1 MTEIKRVK
9 IQSIVES
16 QIPEFL
22 NDDSPL
28 FKEFLEQYY
37 ISQEHQTGVV
47 DLAVNLQQYKSIDNF
62 NNETFYTKEIPCTL
76 VEDATSFDDVIVV
89 NHIIGFPQKYGL
101 LKIDDEIITYTG
113 ITTNSFTGCVR
124 GFSGIDQ
131 NSNNES
137 FVFSTTKSTSHSVDG
152 TVINLNLLF
161 FNEIFKKFKTQF
173 LPGFE
178 DRNFTTGLNLKNIL
192 SRAKDFYI
200 SKGTDTSYEIL
211 FSILFGKNIQ
221 VIKPQDYLLRPSD
234 NNYLVTK
241 NILVEQIVRDETY
254 RVGDSNLRKQ
264 LKGKTIFE
272 SLSNGNIAS
281 ASIYN
286 VEYRPVDDR
295 DLYEISLDSTSFIF
309 NFETT
314 RKTNISESVAEGSSS
329 IIVDS
334 TVGFNKSG
342 SLFIK
347 TSNLSNPITLTYTDK
362 TLTEFLGVSGIV
374 ADLNFNEELVEENF
388 LYSYLDDG
396 SKVEFRLINIIDTID
411 YSETSSLRVGD
422 KIQLS
427 SFGIDLNDRKEFN
440 FWVYNIPTS
449 HKIKPIT
456 PEDDGYIPN
465 RIYFYDKLTFVIGD
479 KFNLLN
485 PSDENDSVLSATVKN
500 YGSNF
505 IGYYVDIEEVGLNIS
520 SKTKIKKI
528 IKKAS
533 SALNYFPS
541 IVDLPT
547 GVQNTYVDYDFE
559 NFYVTSSGLPN
570 DTIYSTDRKIE
581 VTAGAGITSILN
593 CPNHNF
599 YTGEKIYYVPSS
611 NSGIN
616 TSIYFLTS
624 IDSNNISLSYSNT
637 DLYTKNYIEFSN
649 VGTGDYFVKLNYQN
663 KTLQHQKLFKKLSLI
678 KKKQFFDDPEKR
690 KTINRKIGILA
701 DGVEIFSTTV
711 FQDNIYY
718 GKIDSVTVNASGQGY
733 DVINFSGISVEDNS
747 GSGAVVNGCITGSL
761 DKVKLLSPGIG
772 YQSKPKIILTG
783 GNGSGAVL
791 ESNLVKTRIT
801 SNFKASNI
809 YSNSIIFSQNHNFDN
824 SEEVFYNKNSNTSI
838 SPIID
843 GASYF
848 VGVTSTTQINLYK
861 TKNDSISG
869 INTISISGIGYSG
882 VHSLKTV
889 NSKNTITKIYVK
901 NGGSGYSN
909 RFVSVPSTLSAD
921 NQSNGINTFDDYIF
935 AKNHNFKNEDLVI
948 YVTSDTEITGI
959 STQINYHVT
968 VVDKNKFKL
977 SVAGVSTNISRENYL
992 NKKYVSFDSVGVG
1005 THKFSYPPIEISV
1018 EAISGITTTIIEPSL
1033 NPIVLGSFD
1042 NIFVENNGSNYGTP
1056 DIINFHRKPLV
1067 SVSKQTSDAILKPII
1082 SDGLIVDVQILNT
1095 GKEYTNDID
1104 IVVTSETGKYA
1115 ELFPTIVNGKITQ
1128 ISVINSGINYDGT
1141 NTTLSIRKRG
1151 SGARFEGN
1159 VFEWKINQIEKN
1171 KSIINSNDEGII
1183 TPSDNNDF
1191 GLQFVNYYPSKKLRK
1206 NLNNFIDAEGNED
1219 PPSAITNPY
1228 QILGWAYD
1236 GNPIFGPYGK
1246 VNGEIKKLK
1255 SSYNKFSDPEINVSI
1270 NSKLRPNFR
1279 SGFFVDD
1286 FYFDRAISN
1295 GDLDEYN
1302 GMFINSSDFPNI
1314 NYGYFFSLDD
1324 EGNPQYPYSIGSEFK
1339 DLPIEEN
1346 FEPSINQ
1353 ELNFN
1358 DLDIVRNTGPYYLN
1372 SSYASYDLI
1381 NKVESKYK
1389 QEFVVRQI
1397 QSSGINSVSVY
1408 NPGQDYKSGDNII
1421 FDNST
1426 SGGTGLSAVIS
1437 RVKGKEVS
1445 NIQIGVSTF
1454 SSVTFITKGT
1464 RVKGITGIPHNLIT
1478 NDEILV
1484 TSISSSPYN
1493 YIQGFKKI
1501 LVNQKKVSLINDIQ
1515 NQSTT
1520 GITTYIT
1527 VNDIS
1532 GFEVDNLIKI
1542 NTETLKVIDISS
1554 SESKLF
1560 VNRYENYTGVH
1571 TAGIASVTLL
1581 PNTFTFNAPQYDD
1594 TIIENKTTYFNPSN
1608 TIGIG
1613 ISGTNYYKFIGIT
1626 TDFGTFNAGIVNYIG
1641 INTTALKIGDYV
1653 SGSNI
1658 SVGTTIVNVGIGSIQ
1673 ISPNHT
1679 LISGISTTVVSTQRL
1694 LYDKFVPSRSIYI
1707 PNHKYYTGQLLT
1719 YNVGLGGNGIVVS
1732 NTGTGSTFRLNQNQ
1746 TVYAVNLGNDYV
1758 GLSTLGFTT
1767 TTGIGST
1774 LNSLYFGSS
1783 ANIGLAHSLTTQY
1796 SKITGTFEN
1805 YSVTVSTAQ
1814 THGLQTDDKIKFNVF
1829 PSFSNTITLRYD
1841 TILRKITTDKVN
1853 FDASSVGVN
1862 TQTNEITI
1870 TGNKLKTGDK
1880 VVYYNNGNTAIGGLT
1895 DNHTYYVLKQD
1906 PNKIKLSNYL
1916 YDTTVGTC
1924 ISFTNVGV
1932 SIHSI
1937 SLINPP
1943 ISLTKGDVLTFDLS
1957 DDTVSGMDLRL
1968 YNDPNFVKEIENFKY
1983 ISNNKRELNTQTTDV
1998 PNELYYNLIPLTDS
2012 FAELF
2017 QISYDKEVVANNRI
2031 KIIPSTFNN
2040 EYPIIGIGSTAFKFN
2055 LKTKPENTLYT
2066 TSSGV
2071 STIFYDTNSTNTSG
2085 SISKIKVNFGGK
2097 RYIKLPK
2104 ISSIE
2109 TISGKNSILRS
2120 SSSTIGKVNELER
2133 IKDGFNY
2140 PTDNTLRPFLSSPA
2154 IVQIKDI
2161 ARIDYIGIT
2170 TGGKGYNTAPSLKVI
2185 GNNKIK
2191 LSAELQS
2198 GSIVGVK
2205 VVENTND
2212 LIEPLR
2218 IVPISNS
2225 NGYEIDDIVATDD
2238 GSTVTLE
2245 LLNDTQL
2252 YPLITTGYGKTE
2264 TIFPF
2269 AVGDEIFIEKCRQQ
2283 DRTKDNFNSKDYGY
2297 NFFTVT
2303 GISSEN
2309 FTVTFSMTG
2318 VKDTLNL
2325 NQDNREGNYI
2335 NTYGYG
2341 VVVNKKDMPEFEMV
2355 LIDDLSYTSGE
2366 NVTGFDNLGNS
2377 VFSATV
2383 MENGWDN
2390 DINQLRL
2397 INAKGELEVGNKLK
2411 GEKSLLNGTVEFVNK
2426 FNLKSTLGVTR
2437 DKVNDAGNEVGFLN
2451 NYQQRIS
2458 DNSYYQKFSYA
2469 IKSEVSY
2476 DVWKEPVRSIIH
2488 PAGFKEFSDLDVVS
2502 VVPSTSNKNLK
2513 VGIANSTLDLL
2524 INLDDVSSF
2533 YSRNNISLVTEDEES
2548 LFEDGS
2554 IERVNIGAEEANV
2567 AGVGLTGPIFGL
2579 ALKPYTL
2586 SKTNKVLLM
2595 DDISSEFN
2603 GSNEYI
2609 SIGTTTATFNSFYP
2623 YYINVTTNNLNVGDY
2638 VGFSTLLIP
2647 DNTVITEIGIGSVRL
2662 NLPHKLNYGTQTSDV
2677 KIRRR
2682 LPGNS
2687 VVGSK
2692 FFKLTSKGTPL
2703 FYREFVSSANNI
2715 IDIDS
2720 NTINI
2725 TNHNFQTGQK
2735 ILYSAIN
2742 PITAANQTKIGIGT
2756 TSLVETQFATKDY
2769 DGGIIMGVSGGIGS
2783 AIFENGYNVAIST
2796 TITGISTLI
2805 PNTSIRIYGFG
2816 NPIPADTVSGI
2827 GTGAKFEVWIT
2838 YDGSVTGNPISTS
2851 IILKDGGR
2859 GYAVG
2864 NTVSIAGTYLGG
2876 ANPTHTLSFGVSKV
2890 SSTAIISAANST
2902 YTGVAGTTTIGIGS
2916 GATFNISRD
2925 SVGKIS
2931 SVQIANGGRYYGI
2944 GNQSDGSLTDII
2956 SIAGTSIG
2964 GSTPVDNLYL
2974 SPTILGTDLL
2984 PQVLYVDK
2992 LNDNQF
2998 KVSGLSTSSN
3008 LDIVN
3013 YGIGTHSFTYP
3024 EPNSSALITIDNII
3038 QSPLYRRGTTLY
3050 PTTSIGTGN
3059 TIYLS
3064 GISSLTSLDVLMID
3078 SELMKVGSIGIGSTN
3093 SVTVDRA
3100 YYGTVA
3106 ASHTVGAAVTV
3117 MRGDFNIVKDTIYF
3131 TDPPY
3136 GKIGPESLQVNSSFQ
3151 GRLFS
3156 RRFDPGNTSDK
3167 NLIIDDISKDFTG
3180 KAESVGIRTGT
3191 LNSLS
3196 KNTISGIDT
3205 TSLSL
3210 GDVLN
3215 LQYTENQYIIRNTV
3229 IQSIGIGLIIIAPNH
3244 NVNTGIATTTFNIT
3258 RLNYVLKSNGENISG
3273 LYSDTNSSSDINN
3286 NPFILLNN
3294 ISQISDSDF
3303 IIDTVGNNTIKFISG
3318 VPNAG
3323 KIVRVA
3329 ITTGYGYQ
3337 PLVGAS
3343 ATVSVS
3349 AAGTI
3354 SNIYL
3359 TGAGSGYRIAPVISV
3374 ASTIGSGATIT
3385 AAIGSGG
3392 TITSLSITNP
3402 GSGYTTVAKPTIKIL
3417 IPPNYSNLGVAY
3429 TGGSSGVGE
3438 GAKVSV
3444 IVGNGSSITGF
3455 TIEDPGYGYKVGEVL
3470 KVVGITTNPS
3480 VGAGFSEFRMTVL
3493 ETFTDKFG
3501 GFYPGQF
3508 VRINS
3513 LAPFFTGKKRKFLL
3527 TVTTLG
3533 ITDTFSV
3540 KVDPNSDL
3548 KSDNN
3553 FFVFINEILQKPGE
3567 SYKIV
3572 GSQIIFSEAPR
3583 ANSKCLILY
3592 YRGSDLDVEQVDP
3605 PRTIKEGDSIQIR
3618 EDIFDLYDREQFER
3632 VVKKI
3637 VSFDA
3642 FDTFPYDS
3650 LGINIDPKKARPLS
3664 WTKQTR
3670 DRIINGV
3677 LYSKGR
3683 PDLKSRNTPTTRIIK
3698 SIEKNDNTIYVNN
3711 AFPLFVEDIG
3721 RGLTE
3726 DLRDVIILNNKTV
3739 DFASG
3744 TANVSIASTISS
3756 IIITNS
3762 GSGYE
3767 VSNPT
3772 VAISSAFITR
3782 KDPIYNWKGT
3792 SGITTNYE
3800 INSITYGNI
3809 FVGVGTSS
3817 LLVQSV
3823 DGISWSNDNIGY
3835 GNSISFNSVAFA
3847 GTNTYIA
3854 VGQTGKI
3861 ITATGIG
3868 TALSSWI
3875 ECKLTNRTIEFG
3887 SNNINDTPSTYNGD
3901 FKEIVY
3907 SSSKNTSVAVGGIG
3921 VNSSIPIFAS
3931 VGIGSTE
3938 FFEKNKDNTINLN
3951 SIANNNNI
3959 FVAVGESG
3967 TIYYSSD
3974 DIEIWNP
3981 VNNASKPPNLTQ
3993 NLNKVIWD
4001 GTKFISVG
4009 NNGVV
4014 ITSSNGIIW
4023 SLRNTNIA
4031 NNLTN
4036 INYYDGIYVVLDNN
4050 GNLYYSLDLLN
4061 WEQRSTNQ
4069 LNPIRDLVFVP
4080 SLSYE
4085 GRYIVV
4091 GSAATIMYSEPIYNT
4106 ATAISSSSNGIV
4118 TSVTI
4123 TNGGFG
4129 YSQTNIPPVIFDTAK
4144 PNREKVYSI
4153 KAKGDFGTIIG
4164 INTIGIGLS
4173 SLEFIL
4179 KSETYDNFTLGIG
4192 YSSLNTFGISYSQ
4205 LEQGDYFVIYDSN
4218 VSSGYAL
4225 TGITTTTGIIVGTST
4240 SFIDGLYKVENVNS
4254 NPSSGIVTV
4263 RCNFVSVPTGVN
4275 NAINLGINTTG
4286 FYGRY
4291 TWSKI
4296 YDYQNRAR
4304 ENPKDFIVNTNN
4316 GLTGLST
4323 AAEVYR
4329 TRGLI

>member
-1 MTEIKRVK
+1 MSEIKRVK

-62 NNETFYTKEIPCTL
+62 NNETFHTTVGICTISS
-76 VEDATSFDDVIVV
+76 DITSFDDTIPV
-89 NHIIGFPQKYGL
+89 NHTIGFPQKYGL
-101 LKIDDEIITYTG
+101 LKINDEIITYTG

-131 NSNNES
+131 HSNNES
-137 FVFSTTKSTSHSVDG
+137 FVFSKTSSSSHTKAK
-152 TVINLNLLF
+152 TVTNLNLLF

-200 SKGTDTSYEIL
+200 SKGTDTSYKIL
-211 FSILFGKNIQ
+211 FSILFGKDIQ
-221 VIKPQDYLLRPSD
+221 VLKPQDYLLRPSD

-241 NILVEQIVRDETY
+241 NILVEQIVRDETF
-254 RVGDSNLRKQ
+254 RVSDYDLRKQ

-272 SLSNGNIAS
+272 SLLNGNTAS
-281 ASIYN
+281 AAVYN
-286 VEYRPVDDR
+286 VEYRPLDDR
-295 DLYEISLDSTSFIF
+295 DLYEISLDSTSFVF

-314 RKTNISESVAEGSSS
+314 KKTNISEFVAEGASS

-374 ADLNFNEELVEENF
+374 ADLNFGEELVEENF
-388 LYSYLDDG
+388 LYSYLDNG
-396 SKVEFRLINIIDTID
+396 SKVEFRLINVIDTID

-427 SFGIDLNDRKEFN
+427 TFGNDLNDRKEFN
-440 FWVYNIPTS
+440 FWIYNLPTS
-449 HKIKPIT
+449 HTIKSIVS
-456 PEDDGYIPN
+456 N
-465 RIYFYDKLTFVIGD
+465 RIYFYDRLTFIVGD

-485 PSDENDSVLSATVKN
+485 PSDENDNVLSATVKN
-500 YGSNF
+500 YGSNS

-520 SKTKIKKI
+520 TKTEIKKI
-528 IKKAS
+528 IKKAN

-547 GVQNTYVDYDFE
+547 GVQNTYVDYNFE

-570 DTIYSTDRKIE
+570 DVIYATDRKIK
-581 VTAGAGITSILN
+581 VTAESGITSILN

-599 YTGEKIYYVPSS
+599 YTGEKIYYVSSS
-611 NSGIN
+611 NSGIK

-624 IDSNNISLSYSNT
+624 IDSDNISLSYSNT

-649 VGTGDYFVKLNYQN
+649 VGTEDYFVKLNYQN
-663 KTLQHQKLFKKLSLI
+663 KTLEHQKLFKKLNLI
-678 KKKQFFDDPEKR
+678 KKEQFFDDPEKR
-690 KTINRKIGILA
+690 KTINKKIGILA

-718 GKIDSVTVNASGQGY
+718 GKLDFVNVNASGQGY

-747 GSGAVVNGCITGSL
+747 GSGAIANGCITGSL
-761 DKVKLLSPGIG
+761 NEVKLLSPGIG

-791 ESNLVKTRIT
+791 ESNLVKTRII
-801 SNFKASNI
+801 SNFKASSI

-824 SEEVFYNKNSNTSI
+824 SEEVFYNKNSNISI
-838 SPIID
+838 SPLID

-848 VGVTSTTQINLYK
+848 VGITSATQIKLYK
-861 TKNDSISG
+861 TKNDSLSG

-882 VHSLKTV
+882 IHSFKTV

-901 NGGSGYSN
+901 NSGSGYSN
-909 RFVSVPSTLSAD
+909 RFVSVPSRLSAD
-921 NQSNGINTFDDYIF
+921 NQINGINTFDDYIF
-935 AKNHNFKNEDLVI
+935 AKNHNFKNEDLVL
-948 YVTSDTEITGI
+948 YTTTDTKISGI
-959 STQINYHVT
+959 STQTNYYVT

-992 NKKYVSFDSVGVG
+992 NKKYISFDSVGVG

-1042 NIFVENNGSNYGTP
+1042 NIFVENDGINYGTP

-1067 SVSKQTSDAILKPII
+1067 SVSKQTSDALLKPVI
-1082 SDGLIVDVQILNT
+1082 SDGLIVDVQILNA
-1095 GKEYTNDID
+1095 GKGYANDID
-1104 IVVTSETGKYA
+1104 IVITSKTGKYA
-1115 ELFPTIVNGKITQ
+1115 ELFPTIVDGKITQ
-1128 ISVINSGINYDGT
+1128 ILVTNSGLNYDEK
-1141 NTTLSIRKRG
+1141 NTELTIEKRG
-1151 SGARFEGN
+1151 SNATFEGN

-1171 KSIINSNDEGII
+1171 KSIINLNDEGII
-1183 TPSDNNDF
+1183 TPSDNLDF

-1206 NLNNFIDAEGNED
+1206 NLNNFIDIEGKEN
-1219 PPSAITNPY
+1219 PPTAATNPY

-1246 VNGEIKKLK
+1246 VNGEIKKIN
-1255 SSYNKFSDPEINVSI
+1255 SSYNKSNDPEITSLI
-1270 NSKLRPNFR
+1270 NSNLRPNFR

-1286 FYFDRAISN
+1286 FYFDRSTSN

-1302 GMFINSSDFPNI
+1302 GMFINNPDFPNI
-1314 NYGYFFSLDD
+1314 NYGYFLSLDD
-1324 EGNPQYPYSIGSEFK
+1324 EGNPQYPYLIGSEFK
-1339 DLPIEEN
+1339 DLPITEN
-1346 FEPSINQ
+1346 FEPSFNQ
-1353 ELNFN
+1353 ELDFN

-1389 QEFVVRQI
+1389 QEFVVKQI
-1397 QSSGINSVSVY
+1397 QSSGINSISIY
-1408 NPGQDYKSGDNII
+1408 NSGQGYTPGDNII

-1437 RVKGKEVS
+1437 RVEGKGIS

-1454 SSVTFITKGT
+1454 SGVTFITKGT
-1464 RVKGITGIPHNLIT
+1464 RVKGIAGIPHNLIT

-1501 LVNQKKVSLINDIQ
+1501 SVNQKSVSLINNIP

-1520 GITTYIT
+1520 GVTTYVT

-1542 NTETLKVIDISS
+1542 DTETLRVIDISS

-1560 VNRYENYTGVH
+1560 VNRYENYTGIH
-1571 TAGIASVTLL
+1571 TAGISSVVLL
-1581 PNTFTFNAPQYDD
+1581 PNTFTFNSPQYDD

-1608 TIGIG
+1608 TIGIET
-1613 ISGTNYYKFIGIT
+1613 SGTNYYKSIGIK
-1626 TDFGTFNAGIVNYIG
+1626 TDFGTFNAGITSYIG
-1641 INTTALKIGDYV
+1641 INTTALQIGDYV
-1653 SGSNI
+1653 SGTNVSA
-1658 SVGTTIVNVGIGSIQ
+1658 GTTVVSIGIGSIQ
-1673 ISPNHT
+1673 ILPNHT
-1679 LISGISTTVVSTQRL
+1679 LGGGISTSLVTFNRSI
-1694 LYDKFVPSRSIYI
+1694 YDKFVPSRSIYI
-1707 PNHKYYTGQLLT
+1707 PNHKYYTGQSLT
-1719 YNVGLGGNGIVVS
+1719 YNVGLNGNGIVVS
-1732 NTGTGSTFRLNQNQ
+1732 NTGTGSTFRLSQNQ
-1746 TVYAVNLGNDYV
+1746 TVYAVNFGNDYV

-1774 LNSLYFGSS
+1774 SNSLYFSS
-1783 ANIGLAHSLTTQY
+1783 SPNTGLAHSLTTQY
-1796 SKITGTFEN
+1796 SRITGTFEN

-1814 THGLQTDDKIKFNVF
+1814 THGLQTNDKIKFNVF
-1829 PSFSNTITLRYD
+1829 PSFSNTIKLRYD
-1841 TILRKITTDKVN
+1841 TILRKITTDKID
-1853 FDASSVGVN
+1853 FSASSVGVN

-1880 VVYYNNGNTAIGGLT
+1880 IVYYTNGNTAIGGLT
-1895 DNHTYYVLKQD
+1895 NNNTYYILKQD
-1906 PNKIKLSNYL
+1906 PDKIKLSSYL

-1924 ISFTNVGV
+1924 ISFTTVGT
-1932 SIHSI
+1932 SNHSI
-1937 SLINPP
+1937 ALINPP

-1957 DDTVSGMDLRL
+1957 DGTVSGMDLRL
-1968 YNDPNFVKEIENFKY
+1968 YKDPNFVKEIENFKY
-1983 ISNNKRELNTQTTDV
+1983 ISNNIRELNTKTTDV
-1998 PNELYYNLIPLTDS
+1998 PNELYYNLIPSTNS
-2012 FAELF
+2012 STELL
-2017 QISYDKEVVANNRI
+2017 QISYDKEVVGNNRI
-2031 KIIPSTFNN
+2031 KIVPSTFNN
-2040 EYPIIGIGSTAFKFN
+2040 EYPIIGIASTSFKFN
-2055 LKTKPENTLYT
+2055 LNTKPENTLYT

-2097 RYIKLPK
+2097 RYTKLPK

-2109 TISGKNSILRS
+2109 TISGKNAILRS
-2120 SSSTIGKVNELER
+2120 SSFTIGKVSQLER
-2133 IKDGFNY
+2133 VKDGFNY
-2140 PTDNTLRPFLSSPA
+2140 PTDGTLKPFLSSPA

-2161 ARIDYIGIT
+2161 SRINYIGIT
-2170 TGGKGYNTAPSLKVI
+2170 TGGRGYNTAPSLKVI
-2185 GNNKIK
+2185 GNDKIK

-2198 GSIVGVK
+2198 GSIIGVK

-2212 LIEPLR
+2212 LTTPLK
-2218 IVPISNS
+2218 IVPINNS
-2225 NGYEIDDIVATDD
+2225 NGYEIDDIVATNN

-2269 AVGDEIFIEKCRQQ
+2269 SIGDEIFIEKCRQQ
-2283 DRTKDNFNSKDYGY
+2283 NKTKDNFNSKDYGY
-2297 NFFTVT
+2297 KFFTVT

-2318 VKDTLNL
+2318 LTGKNGPVLSL
-2325 NQDNREGNYI
+2325 NQDNLEGNYI

-2341 VVVNKKDMPEFEMV
+2341 VAINRKDMPEFEMI
-2355 LIDDLSYTSGE
+2355 LIDDLSYISGE
-2366 NVTGFDNLGNS
+2366 KVTGVDNSGNS

-2397 INAKGELEVGNKLK
+2397 IDAKGELEVGNKLK

-2426 FNLKSTLGVTR
+2426 FNLKSTLGATR

-2458 DNSYYQKFSYA
+2458 DNSYYQKFSYS

-2488 PAGFKEFSDLDVVS
+2488 PAGFKEFSDLDIIS
-2502 VVPSTSNKNLK
+2502 IVPSTATKNLK

-2533 YSRNNISLVTEDEES
+2533 YTRNNLSLVTEDEES
-2548 LFEDGS
+2548 LFEDNS
-2554 IERVNIGAEEANV
+2554 IERVNIGAEKANI
-2567 AGVGLTGPIFGL
+2567 AGIGVTGPIFGL
-2579 ALKPYTL
+2579 TLKSYTL
-2586 SKTNKVLLM
+2586 SKTNKVLM
-2595 DDISSEFN
+2595 IDDISTQFD

-2609 SIGTTTATFNSFYP
+2609 SIGTTTATFNSLYP
-2623 YYINVTTNNLNVGDY
+2623 YYINLSTTSLSVGDY

-2647 DNTVITEIGIGSVRL
+2647 DSTVIAEIGVGSVRL
-2662 NLPHKLNYGTQTSDV
+2662 NLPHRLNHGTQSSDV

-2682 LPGNS
+2682 LAGNS
-2687 VVGSK
+2687 VVGTKS
-2692 FFKLTSKGTPL
+2692 FKLTSKGTSL
-2703 FYREFVSSANNI
+2703 FYREFDSSASTIINTDNNI
-2715 IDIDS
+2715 I
-2720 NTINI
+2720 NL

-2735 ILYSAIN
+2735 ISYSSIN
-2742 PITAANQTKIGIGT
+2742 PITAVSQTKIGIGT
-2756 TSLVETQFATKDY
+2756 TSLVESQFVTKEY

-2805 PNTSIRIYGFG
+2805 PYASSRIYGFG

-2827 GTGAKFEVWIT
+2827 GTGATFEVWIT
-2838 YDGSVTGNPISTS
+2838 YDGLSTGNPISTS
-2851 IILKDGGR
+2851 IVLKDGGR
-2859 GYAVG
+2859 GYGIG

-2876 ANPTHTLSFGVSKV
+2876 ANPTHTLSFNVSKV
-2890 SSTAIISAANST
+2890 SSTAIVSAANST
-2902 YTGVAGTTTIGIGS
+2902 YTGIAGTTTVGIGS
-2916 GATFNISRD
+2916 SATFNISRD

-2931 SVQIANGGRYYGI
+2931 SIQITNGGRYYSI

-2964 GSTPVDNLYL
+2964 GSTPADNLYL
-2974 SPTILGTDLL
+2974 SPTLLGTDLL

-2998 KVSGLSTSSN
+2998 KVSGLSTSSS
-3008 LDIVN
+3008 LDIIN

-3024 EPNSSALITIDNII
+3024 EPNSSTLITIDNII

-3050 PTTSIGTGN
+3050 PIISIGTGN
-3059 TIYLS
+3059 TIYLQS

-3078 SELMKVGSIGIGSTN
+3078 SELMKVRSIGIGSTN

-3106 ASHTVGAAVTV
+3106 VSHTVGAGITV

-3136 GKIGPESLQVNSSFQ
+3136 GKIGQESLQVNSSFQ
-3151 GRLFS
+3151 GRIFS
-3156 RRFDPGNTSDK
+3156 RRFDPTNTSDK

-3180 KAESVGIRTGT
+3180 KTESVGIKTGT
-3191 LNSLS
+3191 LNSS
-3196 KNTISGIDT
+3196 NKSIISGIIT
-3205 TSLSL
+3205 SSLSL

-3215 LQYTENQYIIRNTV
+3215 LQYTENEYIVRNTV
-3229 IQSIGIGLIIIAPNH
+3229 IQSIGVGSITIAPNH

-3258 RLNYVLKSNGENISG
+3258 RLNLILKSNGENISG
-3273 LYSDTNSSSDINN
+3273 LYSDTNSSTDINN

-3294 ISQISDSDF
+3294 VSQVSDSDF

-3318 VPNAG
+3318 IPNAG

-3359 TGAGSGYRIAPVISV
+3359 TGAGSGYRIAPIISV

-3385 AAIGSGG
+3385 ASIGSGG

-3402 GSGYTTVAKPTIKIL
+3402 GSGYTTATKPTINIP

-3455 TIEDPGYGYKVGEVL
+3455 TLEDPGYGYKVGEVL

-3480 VGAGFSEFRMTVL
+3480 VGAGFSEFRMTIL
-3493 ETFTDKFG
+3493 ETFTDKFS

-3540 KVDPNSDL
+3540 KADPNSDL
-3548 KSDNN
+3548 KTDNN
-3553 FFVFINEILQKPGE
+3553 FFIFINDILQKPGE
-3567 SYKIV
+3567 SYTIV
-3572 GSQIIFSEAPR
+3572 GSQIIFSEAPK
-3583 ANSKCLILY
+3583 AKSKCLILY
-3592 YRGSDLDVEQVDP
+3592 YRGSDLDVDQVDP
-3605 PRTIKEGDSIQIR
+3605 PRTIKEGDSIQIG
-3618 EDIFDLYDREQFER
+3618 ENILDPYDREQFER

-3637 VSFDA
+3637 VSFDS

-3650 LGINIDPKKARPLS
+3650 LGINTDSKKARPLR

-3683 PDLKSRNTPTTRIIK
+3683 PDLKSKNTPTTRIIK
-3698 SIEKNDNTIYVNN
+3698 SIEKTDTTIYVNN

-3726 DLRDVIILNNKTV
+3726 ELRDVIILDNKTV

-3744 TANVSIASTISS
+3744 TVNVSAASTVSS
-3756 IIITNS
+3756 ITITNS

-3772 VAISSAFITR
+3772 VAISSAFVTR
-3782 KDPIYNWKGT
+3782 KDPIYNWKVT
-3792 SGITTNYE
+3792 SGLTTNYE
-3800 INSITYGNI
+3800 IKSVTYGNI

-3817 LLVQSV
+3817 LLVKSI
-3823 DGISWSNDNIGY
+3823 DGISWSNSSIGY
-3835 GNSISFNSVAFA
+3835 GNTISFNSVAFA
-3847 GTNTYIA
+3847 GTNTYVA

-3868 TALSSWI
+3868 TTLSSWT
-3875 ECKLTNRTIEFG
+3875 EFKLINRTINFISDTTLDKI
-3887 SNNINDTPSTYNGD
+3887 SNYNGE
-3901 FKEIVY
+3901 FKDISY
-3907 SSSKNTSVAVGGIG
+3907 SETKNTFVAVGAIG
-3921 VNSSIPIFAS
+3921 VGVSIPIFAS
-3931 VGIGSTE
+3931 VGIGSTQ
-3938 FFEKNKDNTINLN
+3938 FFEKNKNNTVNLN
-3951 SIANNNNI
+3951 SITNNNTI

-3974 DIEIWNP
+3974 IEDWNL
-3981 VNNASKPPNLTQ
+3981 VNAASKPSSLTQ

-4001 GTKFISVG
+4001 GTKFVSVG
-4009 NNGVV
+4009 NGGAIITSANGV
-4014 ITSSNGIIW
+4014 TW
-4023 SLRNTNIA
+4023 SLQNTNIT

-4036 INYYDGIYVVLDNN
+4036 INYYDGVYAVLDNN
-4050 GNLYYSLDLLN
+4050 GNLYYSLDLST
-4061 WEQRSTNQ
+4061 WEKRSTNQ
-4069 LNPIRDLVFVP
+4069 SNVIRDLIFVP

-4085 GRYIVV
+4085 GRYIAV
-4091 GSAATIMYSEPIYNT
+4091 GSGATAIYSEPVYNT
-4106 ATAISSSSNGIV
+4106 ATAISSSANGII

-4129 YSQTNIPPVIFDTAK
+4129 YLQSNIPPVIFESPK
-4144 PNREKVYSI
+4144 PNREKVISI
-4153 KAKGDFGTIIG
+4153 KAKGDFGTIVG
-4164 INTIGIGLS
+4164 VNTIGIGLS
-4173 SLEFIL
+4173 SLEFKL
-4179 KSETYDNFTLGIG
+4179 KSETYDNTNLGIG
-4192 YSSLNTFGISYSQ
+4192 YSSLNVFGITYSQ
-4205 LEQGDYFVIYDSN
+4205 LEQGDYFVIFDSN
-4218 VSSGYAL
+4218 VTSGYAL
-4225 TGITTTTGIIVGTST
+4225 TGITTTTGIKVGTAT
-4240 SFIDGLYKVENVNS
+4240 SFIDGLYRVENVS

-4263 RCNFVSVPTGVN
+4263 RCDFVSVPNGVN
-4275 NAINLGINTTG
+4275 KAINLGINTTG

>member
-28 FKEFLEQYY
+28 FREFLEQYY

-47 DLAVNLQQYKSIDNF
+47 DLVVNLQQYKSIDNF
-62 NNETFYTKEIPCTL
+62 NTETFYTQQSPCKL
-76 VEDATSFDDVIVV
+76 IEDITSFDDTITV
-89 NHIIGFPQKYGL
+89 NHTIGFPQKYGL

-131 NSNNES
+131 HPNNES
-137 FVFSTTKSTSHSVDG
+137 FVFSATDSISHSAEGLV
-152 TVINLNLLF
+152 TNLNLLF

-178 DRNFTTGLNLKNIL
+178 DRNFINGLNLKNIL

-200 SKGTDTSYEIL
+200 SKGTDISYKIL
-211 FSILFGKNIQ
+211 FSILFNKDIQ
-221 VIKPQDYLLRPSD
+221 VIKPQDYILRPSD

-241 NILVEQIVRDETY
+241 NILVEQIVRDETF
-254 RVGDSNLRKQ
+254 RVGDFDLRKQ
-264 LKGKTIFE
+264 LKGKTIFQILE
-272 SLSNGNIAS
+272 NGNTAG
-281 ASIYN
+281 AAVYN

-295 DLYEISLDSTSFIF
+295 DLYEISLDSTSFVF

-314 RKTNISESVAEGSSS
+314 KKTNISEFIPEGSTS
-329 IIVDS
+329 IVVDS
-334 TVGFNKSG
+334 TVGFKKSG

-347 TSNLSNPITLTYTDK
+347 TSNLTNSTTLTYTDK
-362 TLTEFLGVSGIV
+362 TLTEFLGVSGIIV
-374 ADLNFNEELVEENF
+374 DLNFAEELVEENF

-396 SKVEFRLINIIDTID
+396 SKVEFRVINIIDTID

-427 SFGIDLNDRKEFN
+427 SFGSDLNDRKEFN
-440 FWVYNIPTS
+440 FWIYNIPTS
-449 HKIKPIT
+449 HTIKSIVGNT
-456 PEDDGYIPN
+456 
-465 RIYFYDKLTFVIGD
+465 IYFYDKLTFVIGD

-485 PSDENDSVLSATVKN
+485 PSDENDNVLSATVKN
-500 YGSNF
+500 YGFNS
-505 IGYYVDIEEVGLNIS
+505 IGYYLDIEEVGLNIS
-520 SKTKIKKI
+520 TKTKIKKI
-528 IKKAS
+528 IKKAN

-547 GVQNTYVDYDFE
+547 GVQNTYVDYNFE

-570 DTIYSTDRKIE
+570 DTIYATDRKIK
-581 VTAGAGITSILN
+581 VTAGAGITNILN

-624 IDSNNISLSYSNT
+624 VDSNNISLSYSNT

-649 VGTGDYFVKLNYQN
+649 VGSEDYFLKLNYQN
-663 KTLQHQKLFKKLSLI
+663 KTLQHQKIFKKFNLT
-678 KKKQFFDDPEKR
+678 KKEQFVDDPEKR
-690 KTINRKIGILA
+690 KTINKKIGILA
-701 DGVEIFSTTV
+701 DGVELFSTTI

-718 GKIDSVTVNASGQGY
+718 GKLDSVNVNASGQGY
-733 DVINFSGISVEDNS
+733 DVINFSGIRVEDNS

-761 DKVKLLSPGIG
+761 NEVKLLSPGIG
-772 YQSKPKIILTG
+772 YQSKPKIIITG

-791 ESNLVKTRIT
+791 ESNLVKTRII
-801 SNFKASNI
+801 SNFKASSI
-809 YSNSIIFSQNHNFDN
+809 YSNSIIFSQNHNFSN
-824 SEEVFYNKNSNTSI
+824 FEEVFYNKNSNTSI
-838 SPIID
+838 SPLINS
-843 GASYF
+843 ASYF

-882 VHSLKTV
+882 VHSLKTL
-889 NSKNTITKIYVK
+889 NTKNTITKIYVK

-921 NQSNGINTFDDYIF
+921 NQSNGINTFDNYIF
-935 AKNHNFKNEDLVI
+935 AKNHNFKNEDLI
-948 YVTSDTEITGI
+948 LYTTSSTVVSGL
-959 STQINYHVT
+959 STQINYHIT
-968 VVDKNKFKL
+968 VIDENKFKL
-977 SVAGVSTNISRENYL
+977 SIAGVSANISREKYV

-1005 THKFSYPPIEISV
+1005 THKFLYPPIQISV
-1018 EAISGITTTIIEPSL
+1018 EAISGIATTIVEPLL

-1042 NIFVENNGSNYGTP
+1042 NIFVENDGSNYGTP

-1067 SVSKQTSDAILKPII
+1067 SVSKQTSDALLKPII
-1082 SDGLIVDVQILNT
+1082 SDGLIVDVQILNG
-1095 GKEYTNDID
+1095 GKGYTNDID

-1171 KSIINSNDEGII
+1171 KSIINSNDGGII
-1183 TPSDNNDF
+1183 IPSDNNDF
-1191 GLQFVNYYPSKKLRK
+1191 GLQFVNYYPPKKLRK
-1206 NLNNFIDAEGNED
+1206 NLNNFIDEEGNENP
-1219 PPSAITNPY
+1219 PPSTTNPY

-1255 SSYNKFSDPEINVSI
+1255 SNYNKFSDSEINVSI
-1270 NSKLRPNFR
+1270 NSKLRPNFG
-1279 SGFFVDD
+1279 SGFFVND
-1286 FYFDRAISN
+1286 FYFNRAISD

-1302 GMFINSSDFPNI
+1302 GMFINNSDFPNI

-1324 EGNPQYPYSIGSEFK
+1324 EENPQYPYSIGSEFK

-1358 DLDIVRNTGPYYLN
+1358 NLDIVRNTGPYYLN
-1372 SSYASYDLI
+1372 SEYAFYDLI
-1381 NKVESKYK
+1381 DKVESKYK
-1389 QEFVVRQI
+1389 QEFIVKQI
-1397 QSSGINSVSVY
+1397 QSSGINSVSIY
-1408 NPGQDYKSGDNII
+1408 SPGNSYVPGDNII
-1421 FDNST
+1421 FDNFT

-1437 RVKGKEVS
+1437 RVKGKEIS

-1454 SSVTFITKGT
+1454 SGVTFITKGT
-1464 RVKGITGIPHNLIT
+1464 RVKGITGTPHNLIT

-1484 TSISSSPYN
+1484 NSISSSPYN

-1501 LVNQKKVSLINDIQ
+1501 LVNQKSVSLINDIP

-1520 GITTYIT
+1520 GVTTYIT

-1560 VNRYENYTGVH
+1560 VNRYENYTGIH
-1571 TAGIASVTLL
+1571 TAGISSVVLL
-1581 PNTFTFNAPQYDD
+1581 PNTFTFNSPQYDD

-1608 TIGIG
+1608 TIGLGTI
-1613 ISGTNYYKFIGIT
+1613 GTNYYKFVGIT
-1626 TDFGTFNAGIVNYIG
+1626 TNFGTFNAGIVNYIG
-1641 INTTALKIGDYV
+1641 INTTTLKIGDYV
-1653 SGSNI
+1653 SGTNV
-1658 SVGTTIVNVGIGSIQ
+1658 SVGTTIVSVGIGSIQ
-1673 ISPNHT
+1673 ISSNHT
-1679 LISGISTTVVSTQRL
+1679 LISGISTFVVSIQRSV
-1694 LYDKFVPSRSIYI
+1694 YDKFVPSRSIYI

-1746 TVYAVNLGNDYV
+1746 TVYTVNLGNDYV
-1758 GLSTLGFTT
+1758 GISTLGFTT
-1767 TTGIGST
+1767 TTGIGLT
-1774 LNSLYFGSS
+1774 LNSLYFFSPTT
-1783 ANIGLAHSLTTQY
+1783 NIGLAHSLTTQY

-1805 YSVTVSTAQ
+1805 YSVTVFTTQ

-1829 PSFSNTITLRYD
+1829 PSFSNTIKLRYD
-1841 TILRKITTDKVN
+1841 TILRKITTDKID
-1853 FDASSVGVN
+1853 FDASLVGVN

-1880 VVYYNNGNTAIGGLT
+1880 VVYYTNGNTTIGGLT
-1895 DNHTYYVLKQD
+1895 DNNTYYVLKQNPD
-1906 PNKIKLSNYL
+1906 KIKLSNYL

-1932 SIHSI
+1932 STNSI
-1937 SLINPP
+1937 ALINPP
-1943 ISLTKGDVLTFDLS
+1943 ISLTKGDILTFDLS
-1957 DDTVSGMDLRL
+1957 DGTVSGMDLKL
-1968 YNDPNFVKEIENFKY
+1968 YKDPNFVKEIENFKY
-1983 ISNNKRELNTQTTDV
+1983 ISNNKRELNTQTTNI
-1998 PNELYYNLIPLTDS
+1998 PNELYYNLIPSTDS

-2040 EYPIIGIGSTAFKFN
+2040 EYPIIGIGSTVFKFN
-2055 LKTKPENTLYT
+2055 LNTKPENTSYT

-2085 SISKIKVNFGGK
+2085 PISKIKVNFGGK
-2097 RYIKLPK
+2097 RYTKLPK

-2120 SSSTIGKVNELER
+2120 SSSTIGKVSEIER
-2133 IKDGFNY
+2133 VKDGFNY

-2161 ARIDYIGIT
+2161 SRIDYIGIT
-2170 TGGKGYNTAPSLKVI
+2170 TGGRGYNTAPSLKVI

-2191 LSAELQS
+2191 LSAKLQS
-2198 GSIVGVK
+2198 GSIIGVK
-2205 VVENTND
+2205 VIENTND
-2212 LIEPLR
+2212 LTTPLR
-2218 IVPISNS
+2218 IVPTNNS
-2225 NGYEIDDIVATDD
+2225 NGYEIDDIVTTDN
-2238 GSTVTLE
+2238 GSIVTLE

-2269 AVGDEIFIEKCRQQ
+2269 AIGDEIFIEKCRQQ

-2297 NFFTVT
+2297 KFFTVT
-2303 GISSEN
+2303 GISPEN

-2318 VKDTLNL
+2318 VKDVLNL

-2335 NTYGYG
+2335 TTYGYG
-2341 VVVNKKDMPEFEMV
+2341 VVINKKDMPEFDMV
-2355 LIDDLSYTSGE
+2355 LIDDLSYISGE
-2366 NVTGFDNLGNS
+2366 KVTGVDNLGNS
-2377 VFSATV
+2377 IFSATV

-2397 INAKGELEVGNKLK
+2397 IDAKGELEVGNKLK
-2411 GEKSLLNGTVEFVNK
+2411 GEKSLLNGTVEFANK
-2426 FNLKSTLGVTR
+2426 FNLKSTLGATR

-2488 PAGFKEFSDLDVVS
+2488 PAGFKEFSDLDVIS
-2502 VVPSTSNKNLK
+2502 IVPSNSSKNLK

-2524 INLDDVSSF
+2524 INLDDLSSF
-2533 YSRNNISLVTEDEES
+2533 YTRNNLSLVTEDEES

-2554 IERVNIGAEEANV
+2554 IERVDIGAEEANV
-2567 AGVGLTGPIFGL
+2567 AGVGVTGPIFGL
-2579 ALKPYTL
+2579 ALKSYVL
-2586 SKTNKVLLM
+2586 SKTNKVLLI
-2595 DDISSEFN
+2595 DDISNQFN

-2609 SIGTTTATFNSFYP
+2609 SIGTTSATFDSFYP
-2623 YYINVTTNNLNVGDY
+2623 YYINLTTDNLNVGDY

-2647 DNTVITEIGIGSVRL
+2647 DNTVITEIGVGSVRL
-2662 NLPHKLNYGTQTSDV
+2662 NLPHRLNYGTETSDV

-2687 VVGSK
+2687 IIGNKS
-2692 FFKLTSKGTPL
+2692 FKLTSKETPL
-2703 FYREFVSSANNI
+2703 FYREFDSSDNNI
-2715 IDIDS
+2715 VNIDGNI
-2720 NTINI
+2720 INI
-2725 TNHNFQTGQK
+2725 NNHNFQTGQK

-2742 PITAANQTKIGIGT
+2742 PITATNQTKIGIGT
-2756 TSLVETQFATKDY
+2756 TSSVESQFATKDY
-2769 DGGIIMGVSGGIGS
+2769 DGGIIMGISGGIGS

-2796 TITGISTLI
+2796 TISGISTLI
-2805 PNTSIRIYGFG
+2805 PNASSRIYGFG
-2816 NPIPADTVSGI
+2816 NPIPSTTSGI

-2838 YDGSVTGNPISTS
+2838 YDASVTGNPISTS

-2859 GYAVG
+2859 GYATG

-2876 ANPTHTLSFGVSKV
+2876 ENPTHTLSFNVSKV
-2890 SSTAIISAANST
+2890 SSTAIISAANVT
-2902 YTGVAGTTTIGIGS
+2902 YTGIAGTTTVGVGS
-2916 GATFNISRD
+2916 GATFNVSRD

-2931 SVQIANGGRYYGI
+2931 SVQITNGGRSYAI
-2944 GNQSDGSLTDII
+2944 GNQTDGSLTDII

-2964 GSTPVDNLYL
+2964 GSTPADNLYV

-3008 LDIVN
+3008 LDITN

-3038 QSPLYRRGTTLY
+3038 QSPLYRRGYTLY
-3050 PTTSIGTGN
+3050 PIISIGTGS
-3059 TIYLS
+3059 TIYLRS
-3064 GISSLTSLDVLMID
+3064 GISSLTSLDILMID
-3078 SELMKVGSIGIGSTN
+3078 SELMKVKSVGIGSTN

-3106 ASHTVGAAVTV
+3106 VSHTVGAAVTV

-3136 GKIGPESLQVNSSFQ
+3136 GKIGQESLQVNSSFQ
-3151 GRLFS
+3151 GRIFS

-3180 KAESVGIRTGT
+3180 KTETVGIRTGT
-3191 LNSLS
+3191 LNFLS

-3215 LQYTENQYIIRNTV
+3215 LQYTENQYIKRNTV
-3229 IQSIGIGLIIIAPNH
+3229 IQSIGIGAIIIAPNH

-3258 RLNYVLKSNGENISG
+3258 RLNFVLKSNGENISG

-3294 ISQISDSDF
+3294 VSQISDSDF
-3303 IIDTVGNNTIKFISG
+3303 IIDTPENNTIKFISG

-3359 TGAGSGYRIAPVISV
+3359 TGAGSGYRTAPVISV

-3385 AAIGSGG
+3385 ASIGSGG
-3392 TITSLSITNP
+3392 TITSLSIINS
-3402 GSGYTTVAKPTIKIL
+3402 GFGYTTDAKPSIVIP

-3444 IVGNGSSITGF
+3444 IVGNGLSITGF
-3455 TIEDPGYGYKVGEVL
+3455 NLDDPGYGYKVGEVL
-3470 KVVGITTNPS
+3470 KVIGITTNPS

-3493 ETFTDKFG
+3493 ETFTDKFS

-3508 VRINS
+3508 VRIDS
-3513 LAPFFTGKKRKFLL
+3513 LAPFFTGKKRRFLL

-3533 ITDTFSV
+3533 ITDTFSI

-3548 KSDNN
+3548 KSNNN
-3553 FFVFINEILQKPGE
+3553 FFIFINEILQKPGE
-3567 SYKIV
+3567 SYTIV
-3572 GSQIIFSEAPR
+3572 GSRIIFSEAPK

-3592 YRGSDLDVEQVDP
+3592 YRGSDLDVDQVDP
-3605 PRTIKEGDSIQIR
+3605 PKTIKEGDSIKIG
-3618 EDIFDLYDREQFER
+3618 ENILDPYVREQFER

-3642 FDTFPYDS
+3642 LDTFPYDS

-3670 DRIINGV
+3670 DRVINGV

-3698 SIEKNDNTIYVNN
+3698 SVEKNDISIYVNN
-3711 AFPLFVEDIG
+3711 AFPLFMEDIG

-3726 DLRDVIILNNKTV
+3726 ELRDVIVLDDKTV

-3744 TANVSIASTISS
+3744 TANVSVASSISS
-3756 IIITNS
+3756 ITISNS
-3762 GSGYE
+3762 GFGYE
-3767 VSNPT
+3767 VLNPT
-3772 VAISSAFITR
+3772 VIISSAFITR
-3782 KDPIYNWKGT
+3782 KDPIYNWKVT

-3800 INSITYGNI
+3800 IKSVTYGNI

-3817 LLVQSV
+3817 LLVKSV
-3823 DGISWSNDNIGY
+3823 DGISWSNGSVGY
-3835 GNSISFNSVAFA
+3835 GDTISFNSVAFA
-3847 GTNTYIA
+3847 GTNTYVA

-3868 TALSSWI
+3868 TTVSSWV
-3875 ECKLTNRTIEFG
+3875 ECKLTNRTIDFASG
-3887 SNNINDTPSTYNGD
+3887 NVSDTISNYNGE
-3901 FKEIVY
+3901 FKDISY
-3907 SSSKNTSVAVGGIG
+3907 SATKNTFAAVGSIG
-3921 VNSSIPIFAS
+3921 VGSSIPIFVSA
-3931 VGIGSTE
+3931 GIGSTE
-3938 FFEKNKDNTINLN
+3938 FFEKNKNNRTNLN
-3951 SIANNNNI
+3951 SIANNNFI

-3974 DIEIWNP
+3974 DVEVWTP
-3981 VNNASKPPNLTQ
+3981 VNTTSKPSNLTQ

-4001 GTKFISVG
+4001 GSKFISVG
-4009 NNGVV
+4009 NNGVI
-4014 ITSSNGIIW
+4014 ITSSNGTNW
-4023 SLRNTNIA
+4023 SLQNTNIT

-4036 INYYDGIYVVLDNN
+4036 INYNDGVYVVLDNN
-4050 GNLYYSLDLLN
+4050 GNLYYSFDLSN

-4069 LNPIRDLVFVP
+4069 SNPIRDLIFVS

-4085 GRYIVV
+4085 GRYVAV

-4106 ATAISSSSNGIV
+4106 ATATSSSTNGIV

-4129 YSQTNIPPVIFDTAK
+4129 YSQTNIPPVIFDTIK

-4173 SLEFIL
+4173 SLEFRL
-4179 KSETYDNFTLGIG
+4179 KSETYDNSTLGIG
-4192 YSSLNTFGISYSQ
+4192 YSSLNVFGIQYSQ
-4205 LEQGDYFVIYDSN
+4205 LEQGDYFVINDSN
-4218 VSSGYAL
+4218 VTSGYAL
-4225 TGITTTTGIIVGTST
+4225 TGITTSTGIRVGTAT
-4240 SFIDGLYKVENVNS
+4240 TFIDGVYRVEDVVS

-4263 RCNFVSVPTGVN
+4263 RCDFVPVPNGVN
-4275 NAINLGINTTG
+4275 KAINLGTNTTE

-4296 YDYQNRAR
+4296 YDYQNRSR

-4316 GLTGLST
+4316 GLVGLST
-4323 AAEVYR
+4323 AAEIYR